1 MAIIQVE
8 KSGPGAG
15 RFFKLMARFGLSS
28 GRTGLSPEKRVTW
41 ETGDPIVDPELDAL
55 AFKAFYSLQAGG
67 WISYG
72 GDPHSYVDVLAEAQ
86 VLTKYTPLMALLI
99 KQSHSSA
106 GGHAMAF
113 SPHHRRAETAIFACE
128 SLGWYWLNELDKRI
142 VEAGTSPTRTPECER
157 CRIRIAGH
165 PDASPRL
172 WNAMVSRGDRSEQL
186 IDTIR
191 AAMTVPCSR
200 PPEWSEFELDG
211 ETEFPRN
218 DEWEL
223 ETVVRELVRDGDIT
237 LRTSVPADT
246 VSLVLSCGPEWDGAG
261 LGYAPATL

>member
-1 MAIIQVE
+1 MAVIQVE

-67 WISYG
+67 GISYG
-72 GDPHSYVDVLAEAQ
+72 GNPPYYYVDVLAEAQ
-86 VLTKYTPLMALLI
+86 VLTEYFPLMRLLI
-99 KQSHSSA
+99 EMSHSSA
-106 GGHAMAF
+106 GGYAMSF

-142 VEAGTSPTRTPECER
+142 VEAGTYPTRTRECER

-191 AAMTVPCSR
+191 AA
-200 PPEWSEFELDG
+200 WSEFELDG
-211 ETEFPRN
+211 DTEFPRN
-218 DEWEL
+218 DECEL

-246 VSLVLSCGPEWDGAG
+246 VSLVLSCGSEWGGAE
-261 LGYAPATL
+261 